1 MAASHLRK
9 KTKFSKDLLFYINII
24 FKVQGKH
31 VSVEKKRIFVERKE
45 QHTENKHLMMGRKSQ
60 LLIIEEES
68 LMESLRK
75 YRCLYDKS
83 CADYKNKVFV
93 ENAWAAVD
101 KEMSFE
107 EGKEFSYFLCR
118 MKFKQR
124 TRKIF
129 Y

>member
-1 MAASHLRK
+1 
-9 KTKFSKDLLFYINII
+9 
-24 FKVQGKH
+24 
-31 VSVEKKRIFVERKE
+31 
-45 QHTENKHLMMGRKSQ
+45 MGRKSQ
-60 LLIIEEES
+60 LLISEDES
-68 LMESLRK
+68 LMESVRK

-101 KEMSFE
+101 KEMGFE
-107 EGKEFSYFLCR
+107 ESKEFSCFLCR
-118 MKFKQR
+118 MKFKGR

>member
-1 MAASHLRK
+1 MLRK
-9 KTKFSKDLLFYINII
+9 REFLQESSTQKK
-24 FKVQGKH
+24 KH
-31 VSVEKKRIFVERKE
+31 FI
-45 QHTENKHLMMGRKSQ
+45 MGREE
-60 LLIIEEES
+60 LLISEEES
-68 LMESLRK
+68 LTESVRK
-75 YRCLYDKS
+75 YWCLYDKS

-101 KEMSFE
+101 KEMGFE

-118 MKFKQR
+118 MTFKRR